1 MTGKVLEFKKSRL
14 AQMVYKNSFG
24 VNLPPETVQFIRFA
38 TATLFNTNAAHV
50 AIVKEGDKYV
60 VLSAPYKL
68 NGVTRKVSY
77 LNPFKYLYYKMFS
90 SIVIMGTVCKAP
102 DVEQYIAVNIGDIEV
117 KFVRTLPQIPSYKLE
132 EILNEQK
139 NTTSITK

>member
-1 MTGKVLEFKKSRL
+1 MTGKVLEFNKSRMAHL
-14 AQMVYKNSFG
+14 IYKNAFG
-24 VNLPPETVQFIRFA
+24 VNLPPETVQFIRFT
-38 TATLFNTNAAHV
+38 TAMLFNTNAAHV
-50 AIVKEGDKYV
+50 AIMKEGDKYV

-68 NGVTRKVSY
+68 NAATRKVSY

-90 SIVIMGTVCKAP
+90 SIVIMGTVCKVA
-102 DVEQYIAVNIGDIEV
+102 DVEEYLKVTIGDTEV